1 MATDKRVLVACGT
14 SIATA
19 TVVAEKVKEIAREA
33 GIRVNVAQC
42 KASEVRGR
50 AMVFGPNLILT
61 TTPIPEDLD
70 CPVLSG
76 IPFLSG
82 IGMDDLKAKVL
93 KEISKE

>member
-1 MATDKRVLVACGT
+1 MASEKRVLVACGT

-19 TVVAEKVKEIAREA
+19 TVVAEKVREIAREA
-33 GIRVNVAQC
+33 GVRVNVVQC

-61 TTPIPEDLD
+61 TTPVPQDLGV
-70 CPVLSG
+70 PVLSG

-82 IGMDDLKAKVL
+82 VGMNELKAKIL
-93 KEISKE
+93 EEICKE

>member
-1 MATDKRVLVACGT
+1 MASEKRVLVACGT

-33 GIRVNVAQC
+33 GIRVNVVQC

-50 AMVFGPNLILT
+50 AMVFAPNLILT
-61 TTPIPEDLD
+61 TTPISQDLD
-70 CPVLSG
+70 CPVLNG

-82 IGMDDLKAKVL
+82 IGMDDLKAKIL
-93 KEISKE
+93 EEISKE